1 MNEPRATFCL
11 DDSVKIRRSK
21 PGFHFLDN
29 PVGVGATTI
38 RLHIMYTNW
47 DKSFWCGLGTCLGP
61 GCLGPKPTTPPN
73 PVLKVAESGYGI
85 PGLEFPPKNI
95 PSQSPTRQ
103 TRSLKISS
111 LKYPCFIPPRSKRP
125 SSHSQQSSSSNNKV
139 IVCSW
144 GWVGEY
150 LGFVVTSW

>member
-1 MNEPRATFCL
+1 MNENKATFCL
-11 DDSVKIRRSK
+11 DETVRNCRSK

-29 PVGVGATTI
+29 PVGVGATTS
-38 RLHIMYTNW
+38 RPHISKKW
-47 DKSFWCGLGTCLGP
+47 DKSWCPFCCGLGTCLGP

-73 PVLKVAESGYGI
+73 PVLKVAESGNGI

-125 SSHSQQSSSSNNKV
+125 SSHSQQSSRSNIKV
-139 IVCSW
+139 IVCS
-144 GWVGEY
+144 
-150 LGFVVTSW
+150 